1 MVYPET
7 VDPLFH
13 MGMCCVNGGNDDQA
27 MEYFTQALATVADES
42 EEQAQIYSQLSLIF
56 SRKAQHEKAISYV
69 DEALKII
76 PDNTELII
84 MKGHELLCQGRYDE
98 STEIFLEALSMNSQ
112 LVERSLFLIGVSMLE
127 NNYYEMGYHILRLL
141 KENPA
146 VEDEL
151 LYPYLC
157 LCEWVLRESNFKN
170 TLTTSLNISPRKTY
184 EIFNL
189 PIAQGESVDAMI
201 ERLNT
206 INQSQSA
213 V

>member
-1 MVYPET
+1 
-7 VDPLFH
+7 
-13 MGMCCVNGGNDDQA
+13 
-27 MEYFTQALATVADES
+27 
-42 EEQAQIYSQLSLIF
+42 
-56 SRKAQHEKAISYV
+56 
-69 DEALKII
+69 
-76 PDNTELII
+76 
-84 MKGHELLCQGRYDE
+84 
-98 STEIFLEALSMNSQ
+98 
-112 LVERSLFLIGVSMLE
+112 MLE